1 MVSTSTKKNK
11 RETGKKECSE
21 WSCNLDNV
29 TNVTEESLM
38 KEVTF
43 EKDLRPV
50 GEKLCR
56 YLN

>member
-1 MVSTSTKKNK
+1 MKKNK
-11 RETGKKECSE
+11 RETGEKVCSE
-21 WSCNLDNV
+21 WSCNLD
-29 TNVTEESLM
+29 NVTEESLM

-50 GEKLCR
+50 GEKPCR